1 LHCIASM
8 KPVTLLS
15 LIVVFLAVS
24 YYLSQMDPRTTKF
37 TESDV
42 VAVPEAQDQ
51 RQAEHR
57 PEAAA
62 ESGGEKVVAVVG
74 GGLAGMSAA
83 LEAHRTDPTLRIL
96 LIEKNSRLGG
106 NSASASSGING
117 VGSAA
122 QRKVQSKDTID
133 AFVDDTLR
141 SGKGRCVPELVDRL
155 VGDSADAI
163 AFLYGYGLPLDVL
176 SQLGGHSHARTH
188 RIAPMPGKQTTNVGF
203 TITSTLREH
212 IEEIEQISVIT
223 DAKVTELIQGGEN
236 NGQVV
241 GLRYEHTVTG
251 EVHKLTVG
259 SVVLTTGG
267 YAADRAG
274 FLSQYV
280 PHFAKLCTTNGPFA
294 LGEGVRLA
302 QAVGAGVVDMDQVQV
317 HPTSF
322 VHPDR
327 PTSQKNFLAPEALRG
342 SGGILLDNEGHRFVD
357 ELSTRDVVSAKI
369 FEHCKPLKLENG
381 KEGPTV
387 ARLLLNEEAVGLFI
401 AEAFAF
407 YTKMG
412 LIQEFGSVEELAVS
426 MQIPTA
432 TLLDTFGK
440 YEAAASQGVCE
451 FGKTTFPAHFHP
463 RVDQKLYSMM
473 ITPAL
478 HYTMGGILIDTN
490 ARVLT
495 SSKDV
500 IPGLFAAGEVTGGVH
515 GANRL
520 GGNSLLECVVFGRTA
535 GRAAVARATALSTS
549 SRL

>member
-1 LHCIASM
+1 M

-15 LIVVFLAVS
+15 LIVAFLAVS
-24 YYLSQMDPRTTKF
+24 YYLSQMDPRVTKF
-37 TESDV
+37 VQSDV
-42 VAVPEAQDQ
+42 VAVSDVQDD
-51 RQAEHR
+51 RQAEQY

-62 ESGGEKVVAVVG
+62 EPSGERVVAVVG

-83 LEAHRTDPTLRIL
+83 LEAHRADPTLRIL

-155 VGDSADAI
+155 VGDSAEAI

-176 SQLGGHSHARTH
+176 AQLGGHSHARTH

-223 DAKVTELIQGGEN
+223 DAKVTELIQCGEN
-236 NGQVV
+236 NDQVV
-241 GLRYEHTVTG
+241 GVRYKHTVTG
-251 EVHKLTVG
+251 EVHHLSVG

-342 SGGILLDNEGHRFVD
+342 SGGILLDNAGQRFVD

-381 KEGPTV
+381 EEGPTV

-412 LIQEFGSVEELAVS
+412 LIQEFNSVEELAVS

-432 TLLDTFGK
+432 TLLDTFEK
-440 YEAAASQGVCE
+440 YEAAATEGVCE

-535 GRAAVARATALSTS
+535 GREAVTRATTLSTTS
-549 SRL
+549 KL